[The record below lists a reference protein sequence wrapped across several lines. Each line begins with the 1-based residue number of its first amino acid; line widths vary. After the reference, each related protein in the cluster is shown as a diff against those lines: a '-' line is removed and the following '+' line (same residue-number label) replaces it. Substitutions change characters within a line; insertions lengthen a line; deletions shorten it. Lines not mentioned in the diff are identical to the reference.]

1 MARKDY
7 YAIGVDLGGTNIAA
21 GIVDSTGKVLLR
33 EKIPTMV
40 ALGGNTVLSRL
51 ALVIT
56 LLFKKASPSVKN
68 KIKGIGVGIPGMVE
82 HEKGIVH
89 EPPNIPALNGVNV
102 KKFIQQRFKK
112 PAFIANDA
120 NAHALGE
127 HTFGAGKGTRNMVCI
142 TLGTGL
148 GGGIILNGKLFTG
161 SFETA
166 GELGHIVIRKE
177 GIPCNCGNRGC
188 VEAYVGA
195 NFIAERARK
204 AIKAGT
210 KSSVTKLVNGDLSL
224 ITPHLLEKAARKGD
238 RYALQLWT
246 EIGKEIGTAI
256 VSIANILGPEKVV
269 VGGGVSRAGSIL
281 FKPMIKEFK
290 KRSYRYLRTRVKIV
304 PAKLRD
310 DAGILGS
317 SSLVFKQN

>member
-1 MARKDY
+1 MARKIY
-7 YAIGVDLGGTNIAA
+7 YAIGVDLGGTNISA
-21 GIVDSTGKVLLR
+21 GIVSSSGKVIMR

-40 ALGGNTVLSRL
+40 SAGGKTVVNRL
-51 ALVIT
+51 ALIISM
-56 LLFKKASPSVKN
+56 LLQKAPSGIRKKIV
-68 KIKGIGVGIPGMVE
+68 GIGVGIPGMVE

-89 EPPNIPALNGVNV
+89 EPPNIPALDGVNV
-102 KKFIQQRFKK
+102 KKFIQNKFKK

-127 HTFGAGKGTRNMVCI
+127 HMFGAGKGTKNMICI

-148 GGGIILNGKLFTG
+148 GGGIILNNHLYVG
-161 SFETA
+161 SFENA
-166 GELGHIVIRKE
+166 GEFGHIVIRKE
-177 GIPCNCGNRGC
+177 GIPCNCGNHGC

-195 NFIAERARK
+195 NFIAARAMK

-210 KSSVTKLVNGDLSL
+210 KSSVVKLVNGDLSK
-224 ITPHLLEKAARKGD
+224 ITPRLLEQAARKGD
-238 RYALQLWT
+238 KYARELWA
-246 EIGKEIGTAI
+246 EVGKEIGTAI
-256 VSIANILGPEKVV
+256 VSLANILGPEKVV
-269 VGGGVSRAGSIL
+269 VGGGVSRAGDIL

-290 KRSYRYLRTRVKIV
+290 SRSYRYLRERVKIV
-304 PAKLRD
+304 PGKLLD

>member
-1 MARKDY
+1 MPPKKY
-7 YAIGVDLGGTNIAA
+7 YAIGVDLGGTKISA
-21 GIVDSTGKVLLR
+21 GIVSSSGKVILR

-40 ALGGNTVLSRL
+40 ALGGNTVLNRL
-51 ALVIT
+51 ALAIS
-56 LLFKKASPSVKN
+56 LLFKKAPPAVRKE
-68 KIKGIGVGIPGMVE
+68 IRGIGIGIPGMVE

-102 KKFIQQRFKK
+102 KKFIQRRFKK

-127 HTFGAGKGTRNMVCI
+127 HTFGAGKGTQNMVCI

-148 GGGIILNGKLFTG
+148 GGGIILNGKLYTG
-161 SFETA
+161 SFENA

-177 GIPCNCGNRGC
+177 GIPCNCGNTGC

-210 KSSVTKLVNGDLSL
+210 KSSVVKLVNGDLSK
-224 ITPHLLEKAARKGD
+224 ITPHLLAKAARQGD
-238 RYALQLWT
+238 RYARQLWA
-246 EIGKEIGTAI
+246 EVGEEIGTAI
-256 VSIANILGPEKVV
+256 VSIANILGPEKVIV
-269 VGGGVSRAGSIL
+269 SGGVSRAGDIL

-290 KRSYRYLRTRVKIV
+290 KRSFKYLRTRIKIV
-304 PAKLRD
+304 PGKLLD

-317 SSLVFKQN
+317 SSLVFKQS